1 MRTLAVDVG
10 ARRIGLALS
19 DELGWTAQPLPSLE
33 VGRRDPAQVVAALA
47 IEREASAVVVGL
59 PLNMNGSDS
68 RQTAAVRDFAERLQ
82 ARLPSGVALV
92 LWDERLTSRQSERT
106 MGELGVR
113 RHERRQRSDQMAAQ
127 LILQTYLEQQRS
139 AADTEPTETT

>member
-33 VGRRDPAQVVAALA
+33 VGRRDPAQAVAALA
-47 IEREASAVVVGL
+47 VEREASAVVVGL

-68 RQTAAVRDFAERLQ
+68 RQTAAVRDFAERLR

-113 RHERRQRSDQMAAQ
+113 RRERRQRSDQIAAQ
-127 LILQTYLEQQRS
+127 LILQTYLDAQR
-139 AADTEPTETT
+139 TKPMETT